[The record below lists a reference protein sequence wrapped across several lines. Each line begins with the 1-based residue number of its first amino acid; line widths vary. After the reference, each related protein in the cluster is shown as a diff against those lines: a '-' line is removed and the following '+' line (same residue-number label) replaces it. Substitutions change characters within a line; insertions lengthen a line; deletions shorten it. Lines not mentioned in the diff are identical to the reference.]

1 MRFEGGVNTMATGV
15 LCEVNTC
22 KNWKNGNKCTADFI
36 YVVNFDGKQTSEAE
50 ETGCKT
56 FEPSTS

>member
-1 MRFEGGVNTMATGV
+1 MATGV